1 MIDHNWRELFRRHI
15 VYVRARQGTDLLD
28 GDSPFA
34 WDERIKLRRLIVDTR
49 VSATASTTMSQR
61 GETGSKF

>member
-1 MIDHNWRELFRRHI
+1 MIDHNWRELFRRYI
-15 VYVRARQGTDLLD
+15 VYVRARQGADLLD

-49 VSATASTTMSQR
+49 VSATTSTAMSR
-61 GETGSKF
+61 HGETGSGF